1 MWQLRGRTAE
11 TAVRPPIS
19 WFIVEDPYLQKRFHR
34 ATPEDVLPDAIDYLN
49 IYFYGLT
56 GLMIYN
62 MGTGILRAV
71 GDSRRPLI
79 FLIISA
85 VINTVLDLLFVIVF
99 PVSGRFPDGSVLAGL
114 RRVSDAKTASFD
126 NIRILS

>member
-1 MWQLRGRTAE
+1 
-11 TAVRPPIS
+11 
-19 WFIVEDPYLQKRFHR
+19 
-34 ATPEDVLPDAIDYLN
+34 
-49 IYFYGLT
+49 
-56 GLMIYN
+56 MIYN

-114 RRVSDAKTASFD
+114 RRVSGAK
-126 NIRILS
+126 LPE